1 MSTISVNTVKHFSGT
16 SVTVSSN
23 LKVTGSTEMS
33 GNVIVGTDAADNIK
47 FNSVVSSSF
56 VPHTHDAFDL
66 GSSAKKWKN
75 VYVQTMNITQVQNPS
90 GSVVL
95 SGSATGS
102 CGSGNEAIKLNGE
115 TQVKGCIYVSGA
127 AEVVNGLTVGGNL
140 VVNGTTTTF
149 NSTTVSIDDPILTL
163 GGDVDPGSDD
173 NKDRGVEFRYHT
185 GTAAK
190 RGFFG
195 YDDSK
200 GLLTFIPDA
209 TNSSEVF
216 TGTVGSLDVAGIN
229 TDEHISLDAGSAKSI
244 YFRADGTTAM
254 TLDAEN
260 KRLGINRVPST
271 YTLEVEGPVWI
282 NSKIYANGQ
291 ELVLGTNNSTPQTS
305 LTGTDTEISVKVA
318 NQIQFSVTDGAIT
331 PTTDNDLSLG
341 SATHRFANIYTND
354 LHLANERGDWTIIE
368 EEEYL
373 SIRNNK
379 SGKLFKFVLQEIE

>member
-1 MSTISVNTVKHFSGT
+1 
-16 SVTVSSN
+16 
-23 LKVTGSTEMS
+23 
-33 GNVIVGTDAADNIK
+33 
-47 FNSVVSSSF
+47 
-56 VPHTHDAFDL
+56 
-66 GSSAKKWKN
+66 
-75 VYVQTMNITQVQNPS
+75 MNITQVQNPS
-90 GSVVL
+90 GSVVI

-102 CGSGNEAIKLNGE
+102 CGSGNEAIKLNGA

-127 AEVVNGLTVGGNL
+127 AEVVNGLTIGGNL

-149 NSTTVSIDDPILTL
+149 NSTTVSIDDPIITL

-173 NKDRGVEFRYHT
+173 DKDRGVEFRYHN
-185 GTAAK
+185 GSAAK

-195 YDDSK
+195 FDDST
-200 GLLTFIPDA
+200 GLMTFIPDA
-209 TNSSEVF
+209 TNSSETF
-216 TGTVGSLDVAGIN
+216 TGTVGSLDIAGIN
-229 TDEHISLDAGSAKSI
+229 TNEHITLDAGSGKSVF
-244 YFRADGTTAM
+244 FRADGTTAM

-260 KRLGINRVPST
+260 KRLGINRVPTT

-305 LTGTDTEISVKVA
+305 LTGTDTQIDVKVA
-318 NQIQFSVTDGAIT
+318 NQTQFSVTDGAIL
-331 PTTDNDLSLG
+331 PTTDNDISLG
-341 SATHRFANIYTND
+341 SASKRFANIFTND